1 MKIAL
6 IHDFL
11 NQYGGAER
19 VVEALHQIYPDAP
32 LFTSIYDPG
41 KMPSVF
47 HEMDI
52 RTSFMQKIPFVSRSS
67 RYYFML
73 YPLAFESFD
82 LGEYD
87 VILSSSSAYAKG
99 IKKRP
104 DQLHICYCHNP
115 MRFVWRYEDYIQRE
129 NLPDP
134 VKQLLPFLLDPIKQ
148 WDLRN
153 SQGVDHFIAN
163 SATVAERI
171 KKIYGMESVIIN
183 PPVETDKFKPAAIDR
198 DDFLVVSRL
207 AGYKRMDI
215 VIEAFN
221 RLELPLKVIGDGPA
235 RKQLQKKAKGNI
247 EFLGRLPD
255 EQLAIHLAECRAL
268 IFPGEED
275 FGITPLEA
283 MASGRPV
290 IAYNAGGARET
301 VIEGETGLFFN
312 EQSAGSLVSAVNGL
326 RFKVFDKNR
335 IREHALKFD
344 KSVFKIKIERFV
356 SEKYKERSSAR

>member
-6 IHDFL
+6 VHDFL

-19 VVEALHQIYPDAP
+19 VVEALHEIYPDAP
-32 LFTSIYDPG
+32 LFTSIYDPE
-41 KMPSVF
+41 KMPAVF
-47 HEMDI
+47 RKMDI
-52 RTSFMQKIPFVSRSS
+52 RTSFMQNIPFVSQTA

-82 LGEYD
+82 LNEYD

-115 MRFVWRYEDYIQRE
+115 MRFVWRYHDYIQRE
-129 NLPDP
+129 AIPDW
-134 VKQLLPFLLDPIKQ
+134 VKKAIPFLLDPLKK
-148 WDLRN
+148 WDRQN
-153 SQGVDHFIAN
+153 SQGVDYFIAN
-163 SATVAERI
+163 SATVAQRI
-171 KKIYGMESVIIN
+171 SGIYGRESDIIN
-183 PPVETDKFKPAAIDR
+183 PPVGTDKFKPAMIDR
-198 DDFLVVSRL
+198 DEFLVVSRL
-207 AGYKRMDI
+207 AGYKRLDI

-235 RKQLQKKAKGNI
+235 RKAMQKKAKGNI

-290 IAYNAGGARET
+290 IAFNAGGAKET

-312 EQSAGSLVSAVNGL
+312 EQNADSLVNAVNKL
-326 RFKVFDKNR
+326 RFMLFDKNR
-335 IREHALKFD
+335 IREQALKFD

-356 SEKYKERSSAR
+356 SEKYEKRSHAR